1 MTTTPE
7 DEASSTTIDLSGF
20 SMEPHVREAF
30 NLAWSNSAGKPLSA
44 ARLLSAAVAVGGSE
58 AFRELKE
65 RTAAWRV
72 PASAQRRPKV
82 PRQPSLDLAAV
93 PVEPPLNRSFAIAQ
107 PFLSR
112 GDRRIWGRD
121 FVCLALWAPDDPAL
135 IKVTEAAGLDY
146 EELRKGWLRFLLDS
160 DIHRSAEEWQQWFEI
175 SEGFP
180 PLSLDQLSPMATDA
194 LASAERS
201 RSSRGAS
208 KIHSEDLLAG
218 LYARPDAPLRLL
230 FRKHGLGD
238 SDLAAAL
245 MPNDSD
251 GASVNVID
259 LEGGDPLTKW
269 PALSRHAAE
278 ALQIARSTARSS
290 SSSVIDAP
298 HLLFGAMSVPQCSAV
313 EQLARIGIHARD
325 VTLTVDGKPPKEAP
339 TPEREHVRLLVDETV
354 GLDEDELGRRA
365 IAEVLKDQLSRLLT
379 DYPGRSFLVHVDGA
393 WGAGKSTILRFLDES
408 IERSHGGKGN
418 SGGTSIGDW
427 LVVTYDAWR
436 QARVGP
442 PWLTVLQALRTMVRS
457 EQRCVT
463 WFSIKERARLV
474 GRWQWIAA
482 SVMLVTAIAL
492 IGLVVLAGSNLSLTS
507 YGDVVKLLG
516 GLLPLAAALWLIAS
530 SAGRFV
536 TLDSRRSARTFLETR
551 ADPMEDLTS
560 HFDWV
565 LRQAGKP
572 VLLLIDDLDRCPET
586 FVVELL
592 DSIQKLMR
600 DPDPIHGAAVSD
612 RRAAPLMV
620 IVAADGRW
628 LRSSYDNTYASLASA
643 VKEPGATIGSL
654 FLEKIFQ
661 LSVPVPTL
669 SDDLRSAYLAS
680 MLAETQGP
688 SQLMAGPS
696 TELVQRLHEAAPEDR
711 LGVLAAATPIERVKA
726 APEAVRLLVVEDHA
740 RAVTKHALEQYA
752 DLLDPT
758 PRAMKRFVMEYFMLR
773 AVRTAEG
780 SVVERGPLALW
791 TIVLTRWP
799 LLAELLRNS
808 PPSVQLF
815 GSTPQQIPS
824 SVPADIIDLFL
835 DPPQELRNVMNHPD
849 GPLDAERIR
858 DASGQGVSPPRRATT

>member
-7 DEASSTTIDLSGF
+7 DEPSGRTINLSGF

-30 NLAWSNSAGKPLSA
+30 NLAWSISAGKPLSA
-44 ARLLSAAVAVGGSE
+44 AHLLSAAVAVGGSE

-65 RTAAWRV
+65 RAAALGV
-72 PASAQRRPKV
+72 PASVQRRPKA

-93 PVEPPLNRSFAIAQ
+93 PVETPLIRSFAIAE

-112 GDRRIWGRD
+112 SDRRIWGRD
-121 FVCLALWAPDDPAL
+121 FVCLALWSPDDPAL
-135 IKVTEAAGLDY
+135 SKVTEAAGIDY
-146 EELRKGWLRFLLDS
+146 GELRKGWLRFLLDS
-160 DIHRSAEEWQQWFEI
+160 DIHRSAQEWQQWFEASERFP

-180 PLSLDQLSPMATDA
+180 LLSRDQLSPKAIDA

-201 RSSRGAS
+201 RRSRGAS
-208 KIHSEDLLAG
+208 KVHNEDLLAG
-218 LYARPDAPLRLL
+218 LYAGPDAPLRLL
-230 FRKHGLGD
+230 FKDRGLGD

-245 MPNDSD
+245 MADDSD
-251 GASVNVID
+251 GASVNLID
-259 LEGGDPLTKW
+259 LEGDPLTEW
-269 PALSRHAAE
+269 PALSRHATE
-278 ALQIARSTARSS
+278 AVQIARSTARSS
-290 SSSVIDAP
+290 GSTVIDAS
-298 HLLFGAMSVPQCSAV
+298 HLLFGAMSVPHCSAV
-313 EQLARIGIHARD
+313 ERLARIGIHPID
-325 VTLTVDGKPPKEAP
+325 VTPRNGA
-339 TPEREHVRLLVDETV
+339 EREHVRLLVDETV

-365 IAEVLKDQLSRLLT
+365 VAEALKDQLSRLHT
-379 DYPGRSFLVHVDGA
+379 DFRGRSFLVHVDGA
-393 WGAGKSTILRFLDES
+393 WGAGKSTILRFLHEL
-408 IERSHGGKGN
+408 IELSHREGN
-418 SGGTSIGDW
+418 SGDTSSGDW
-427 LVVTYDAWR
+427 LVITYDAWR

-457 EQRCVT
+457 EQRNVT

-482 SVMLVTAIAL
+482 SVMLATAIAL
-492 IGLVVLAGSNLSLTS
+492 IGLVVLGGSNLSLTS
-507 YGDVVKLLG
+507 FGDVVKLLG

-536 TLDSRRSARTFLETR
+536 TLDSRRSARTFLDTR